1 MEKESFEKQDQ
12 SLMEALK
19 NVRDKKVP
27 SAIMKN
33 FSAAVESKIRESQ
46 PTRELQF
53 KPKRS
58 WMPVWAP
65 VLAVLMIGSLLVL
78 RLPIGL
84 REIPMNSTA
93 RPIQLAQANTNQL
106 SDDIAALRELGAWT
120 DDDERSAGV
129 ATENDAEDLEL
140 T

>member
-1 MEKESFEKQDQ
+1 MAKESFEKQDQ

-27 SAIMKN
+27 AAIMKN
-33 FSAAVESKIRESQ
+33 FSAAVESQIRENQ
-46 PTRELQF
+46 PKLELQF
-53 KPKRS
+53 KPKRF

-65 VLAVLMIGSLLVL
+65 VFAVLMIGSLLVL
-78 RLPIGL
+78 RLPVG
-84 REIPMNSTA
+84 E
-93 RPIQLAQANTNQL
+93 LAQANVNQL

-129 ATENDAEDLEL
+129 VTENDVEDLEL
-140 T
+140 A